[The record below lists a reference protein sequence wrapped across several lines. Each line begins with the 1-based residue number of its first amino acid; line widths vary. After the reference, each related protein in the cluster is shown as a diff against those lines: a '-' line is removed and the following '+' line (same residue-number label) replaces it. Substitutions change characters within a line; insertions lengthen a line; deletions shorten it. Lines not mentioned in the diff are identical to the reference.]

1 MDIKRA
7 AGERFSEETVQ
18 IQYSSISIYF
28 SSLYG
33 QYGVIE
39 QCSGYWVGWK
49 STFLYVL
56 DDNEVIIKDIRTKKC
71 AYFTGAR
78 WKRLVS
84 EIDAI
89 DKHVECAMVEKTTAY
104 HQHIGG
110 TWHISVDQL
119 SYGWYPSVVWN
130 FGCWESIEAN
140 THWYRIDIY

>member
-1 MDIKRA
+1 MKKQFRYSIVLFLYISVVSMASMALSNSVLDIELGGSRH
-7 AGERFSEETVQ
+7 
-18 IQYSSISIYF
+18 
-28 SSLYG
+28 
-33 QYGVIE
+33 
-39 QCSGYWVGWK
+39 
-49 STFLYVL
+49 LYVL

-71 AYFTGAR
+71 ACFTGAR

-119 SYGWYPSVVWN
+119 SYG
-130 FGCWESIEAN
+130 
-140 THWYRIDIY
+140 